1 MLRVQQWLR
10 SDEASLFKG
19 LLHAEIAALQE
30 EASRLIIL
38 AKDDDRK
45 VADARD
51 AGARA
56 SDLIGFIEFM
66 NKVELGKHEFTRAEV
81 SISDKILWK
90 S

>member
-1 MLRVQQWLR
+1 
-10 SDEASLFKG
+10 
-19 LLHAEIAALQE
+19 LLHSEIAALQE

>member
-10 SDEASLFKG
+10 SDEANIFKG
-19 LLHAEIAALQE
+19 LLHSEIAALQE

-51 AGARA
+51 VGARA